1 MDLKIRH
8 TKKLLEVGCDEAG
21 RGCLSGAVFA
31 AAVILPDDF
40 FHPLLDDSKKISEKK
55 RLILRE
61 YILENAVE
69 WAVGIVDNYEIDKI
83 NILNA
88 SIEAMHRALNQLE
101 NRPELILVD
110 GNKFKQYKDIEH
122 KTIIKGDGIYAS
134 IAAASILAKTFRDD
148 YMQQLHLE
156 YPVYN
161 WTKNK
166 GYATKQHKNA
176 VMENGITKYH
186 RKSFCKFYFQR
197 KIDFKK

>member
-1 MDLKIRH
+1 
-8 TKKLLEVGCDEAG
+8 VY
-21 RGCLSGAVFA
+21 A

-55 RLILRE
+55 RFILRE

-88 SIEAMHRALNQLE
+88 SIEAMHRALNQLD

-122 KTIIKGDGIYAS
+122 KTVIKGDGIYAS

-161 WTKNK
+161 WTRNK
-166 GYATKQHKNA
+166 GYATKQHKKA

-197 KIDFKK
+197 EIDFKK